1 MILKT
6 KFIEIVDNLRS
17 ELCKYVDCDSVKEAE
32 TRQKLRDLQATL
44 VRGHN
49 FIPAKK
55 NNEELY
61 LLNMNYDGFLAELIV
76 ENWLRFYKV
85 NYSYDGED
93 FYQNYVI
100 QYGDPFINS
109 KNTCDLIINNKR
121 IDIKKTSW
129 DYNFKSI
136 RVTKSYQ
143 RGELADPNTNPYI
156 KNCVN
161 YYCHHTEEIKRKNLD
176 YYFLVDGMNALIVID
191 INAKEVVYVDAN
203 ITRVD
208 KYWFVWKK

>member
-6 KFIEIVDNLRS
+6 KFIELVDNLRS
-17 ELCKYVDCDSVKEAE
+17 ELCKYVDCNAEKEEEA
-32 TRQKLRDLQATL
+32 RQKLRDLQATL
-44 VRGHN
+44 VKGHN

-61 LLNMNYDGFLAELIV
+61 LLNLNYDGFFAELVV
-76 ENWLRFYKV
+76 ENWLKFKKI
-85 NYSYDGED
+85 NYNYDGED

-121 IDIKKTSW
+121 IDIKKTNW
-129 DYNFKSI
+129 DYNFKSN
-136 RVTKSYQ
+136 RVTKLYQ
-143 RGELADPNTNPYI
+143 RGEVTDPNTNPHI

-161 YYCHHTEEIKRKNLD
+161 YYCNHLEEIKRKNLD
-176 YYFLVDGMNALIVID
+176 YYFIVDGMNALIVID
-191 INAKEVVYVDAN
+191 INAKEVVYIDAN
-203 ITRVD
+203 IQRTD
-208 KYWFVWKK
+208 NYWYTWKK